1 MAFTITGCSEDEDTS
16 SKHKYGKLDSKLNRL
31 IEAYERGEAG
41 EIERL
46 SNNFDIV
53 EGGVRVEIVTFP
65 EQKEAAAEATRTLGT
80 VEIVSK
86 RFGLIQAVVPVDKM
100 IELSNEKSIKLIR
113 TPVIV
118 HELE

>member
-1 MAFTITGCSEDEDTS
+1 MIMIFTIAGCSEDTS
-16 SKHKYGKLDSKLNRL
+16 SKHKYDKLDSKLNRL
-31 IEAYERGEAG
+31 IEAYERGEED

-65 EQKEAAAEATRTLGT
+65 DQKETAAEVTRTLGT

-86 RFGLIQAVVPVDKM
+86 RFDLIQAVVPVDKL
-100 IELSNEKSIKLIR
+100 IELSNEKSIKSIR

-118 HELE
+118 TEAK